1 LVEVNQKIPD
11 RDEAELRPA
20 VEGSEP
26 SRRQGSSMKRPQAP
40 LTPLSAREA
49 MGVRGTAQKRM
60 KRDEKTLDD
69 ADDVIHGSWYNIGPR
84 GVNVDEGKH
93 GFIPW
98 AEFLL
103 RLLLRGK
110 FNLP

>member
-26 SRRQGSSMKRPQAP
+26 SRRQGSSMKRPPAP
-40 LTPLSAREA
+40 LTPLPAREA
-49 MGVRGTAQKRM
+49 ISVRGTAQKRM

-69 ADDVIHGSWYNIGPR
+69 ADDVIHGNW
-84 GVNVDEGKH
+84 
-93 GFIPW
+93 PW
-98 AEFLL
+98 LL
-103 RLLLRGK
+103 FWR
-110 FNLP
+110 

>member
-40 LTPLSAREA
+40 LTPLPAREA
-49 MGVRGTAQKRM
+49 MGVRDTAQKRM

-69 ADDVIHGSWYNIGPR
+69 VDDVIHGMWPSAWSKSQKPVSRKPG
-84 GVNVDEGKH
+84 
-93 GFIPW
+93 W
-98 AEFLL
+98 S
-103 RLLLRGK
+103 
-110 FNLP
+110 